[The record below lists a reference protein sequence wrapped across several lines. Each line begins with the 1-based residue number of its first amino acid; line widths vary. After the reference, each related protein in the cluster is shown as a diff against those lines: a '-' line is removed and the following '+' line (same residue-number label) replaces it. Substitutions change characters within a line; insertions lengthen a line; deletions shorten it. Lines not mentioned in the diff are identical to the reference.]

1 MDPKGLIIYADG
13 LLQTRPVGEYDAPG
27 SVSNEVSEGTPA
39 IQATTSEAISRL
51 VTEGCCGLVALHARP
66 TGSSEACRSQSEFAQ
81 LLGLHGLISDS
92 AGSEKDGERVP
103 TLPERFKGMKAA
115 LLTDCAPVAALGK
128 RAGFCDVRALHP
140 SAEGELPRV
149 EHLVRRT
156 LRMLGLAGGVNPIG
170 NLFAV
175 SQRLWCKRPRCAC
188 CYDDDDDD
196 DGGGGAGGPSQGT
209 QETSTPPPPPPPG
222 APDQPTP
229 SFLSQS
235 TREIASANLS
245 LAVLHLYVPAQP
257 GVSQQPEGGAPVQQW
272 EAAVEAS
279 KWLDNFLAALL
290 AVPQVRESLLVTVV
304 VGHGG
309 AVDNSIGLPEPE
321 TAVQPQYANLRPVQ
335 SYRMSGGRLVE
346 DASDAAPMV
355 VTQWLPGVTR
365 RDAATTLSVSEA
377 SSRGSGGII
386 LVDHLL
392 KEVAYKI
399 GCAEKYGA

>member
-27 SVSNEVSEGTPA
+27 SVSNE
-39 IQATTSEAISRL
+39 
-51 VTEGCCGLVALHARP
+51 
-66 TGSSEACRSQSEFAQ
+66 GSSEACRSQSEFAQ

-196 DGGGGAGGPSQGT
+196 DGGGGAGGP
-209 QETSTPPPPPPPG
+209 
-222 APDQPTP
+222 
-229 SFLSQS
+229 
-235 TREIASANLS
+235 
-245 LAVLHLYVPAQP
+245 
-257 GVSQQPEGGAPVQQW
+257 
-272 EAAVEAS
+272 AAVEAS

-399 GCAEKYGA
+399 GCAE